1 MKEKIYRFMQGR
13 YGNDTLNNVLMV
25 LCIFCLFLQILVK
38 GYILEIIG
46 LLFWG
51 LAVYRMFSKNI
62 YKRYHENQKF
72 MQWIAPLK
80 RMKTLHEKRK
90 QDPSHKY
97 YRCPS
102 CHQIVRLPK
111 GHGTV
116 IVTCPKCQKQFEK
129 RT

>member
-1 MKEKIYRFMQGR
+1 MKEKLYRFMQGR
-13 YGNDTLNNVLMV
+13 YGNDTLNNVVMV
-25 LCIFCLFLQILVK
+25 LCLIFLVAN
-38 GYILEIIG
+38 IFVRNIVLEIIG
-46 LLFWG
+46 LAFWG
-51 LAVYRMFSKNI
+51 IALYRMLSRNT
-62 YKRYHENQKF
+62 YQRYQENERF
-72 MQWIAPLK
+72 MQWIAPIT
-80 RMKTLHEKRK
+80 RYQTLHQKRK

-111 GHGTV
+111 GHGKV